1 VPRVLPP
8 GLAARFN
15 KDSWPVPPVFS
26 LIQQQGNVTA
36 SQMYRVF
43 NMGIGMVV
51 FCSPQDIDELRRLV
65 PEARLI
71 GEVVK
76 QKGENRVIIA

>member
-1 VPRVLPP
+1 VLPP

-15 KDSWPVPPVFS
+15 KDSWPVPPIFS
-26 LIQQQGNVTA
+26 LIQQQGNVPA
-36 SQMYRVF
+36 SEMYRVF

-51 FCSPQDIDELRRLV
+51 FCSPRDIDELCRLM

-76 QKGENRVIIA
+76 QKGEDKVIIA